1 MCDEFGH
8 FASLKKNILA
18 IWHDFVANCQLQKYF
33 RSQKTLEIICLL
45 TLDHRIRLVHY
56 LMIQNNNDLFPV
68 CTVNRFL

>member
-8 FASLKKNILA
+8 FASLKKKYPGNLA
-18 IWHDFVANCQLQKYF
+18 RLCGQLPIQKYF

-56 LMIQNNNDLFPV
+56 LMIQNNSDLFPV